1 MPLNTQRVFRAI
13 FMSPC
18 DIVSASC
25 STRLER
31 LYNLNAGQDSG
42 IIFLLRH
49 DDEKRTAVHALM
61 TLQLHIVGR
70 WELPIIPVDSV
81 AAVPARLAAIQ
92 SQLPSSAA
100 NRKLPSPASHLLPFC
115 SDGVPLAEHTVNIL
129 TDTTSGFGDLV
140 DKLSTN
146 AVFESEIGQLLGDD
160 AEKLK
165 NFWADNY
172 LVD

>member
-1 MPLNTQRVFRAI
+1 MPLDTQRVFRAI

-25 STRLER
+25 STCLER

-49 DDEKRTAVHALM
+49 DDEQRTA
-61 TLQLHIVGR
+61 
-70 WELPIIPVDSV
+70 ELPIIPVDSV

-146 AVFESEIGQLLGDD
+146 DVFESEIGQLLGDD
-160 AEKLK
+160 AEKLG
-165 NFWADNY
+165 NFWADDH